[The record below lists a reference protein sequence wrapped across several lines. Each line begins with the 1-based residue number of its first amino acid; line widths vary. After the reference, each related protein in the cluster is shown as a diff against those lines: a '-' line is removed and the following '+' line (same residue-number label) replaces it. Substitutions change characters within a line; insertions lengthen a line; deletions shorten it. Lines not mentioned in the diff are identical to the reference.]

1 MSPTWIEPPPKTRK
15 TGCLGKG
22 CIMLVVFLIL
32 LGVAFFVGGYV
43 GVRYVVTSEQ
53 PKQIPQVET
62 SETEQAAVKQRWE
75 EFKAGPRSAPIV
87 EAAPTPT
94 DATTTTEVAPTP
106 TATPSSNRIELSAA
120 DINQLIAG
128 SRKLNGKAF
137 VSIENNI
144 ARVQVSV
151 PLEKAGFRGRFL
163 NGELQV
169 RSASDRNPR
178 NIEITEVSLGGVSD
192 KILNTLLGFRS
203 LRSYADEYATE
214 YDIRSFAIEDNKV
227 VIENGGKTIPG
238 VAP

>member
-1 MSPTWIEPPPKTRK
+1 M
-15 TGCLGKG
+15 
-22 CIMLVVFLIL
+22 MLVVFLIL

-43 GVRYVVTSEQ
+43 GVRYVVTSDQ
-53 PKQIPQVET
+53 PKQIPEVET
-62 SETEQAAVKQRWE
+62 SEADQAAVKQRWD
-75 EFKAGPRSAPIV
+75 EFKVGPRTSPV
-87 EAAPTPT
+87 EAATTPA
-94 DATTTTEVAPTP
+94 DGTTEVATPTP
-106 TATPSSNRIELSAA
+106 STNRIELSAA

-128 SRKLNGKAF
+128 SKKLRGKAF
-137 VSIENNI
+137 VTIENNV

-151 PLEKAGFRGRFL
+151 PLEKAGFHGRFL

-169 RSASDRNPR
+169 RSAPDRNPR
-178 NIEITEVSLGGVSD
+178 NIEITEVSVGGVSD

-238 VAP
+238 VTP